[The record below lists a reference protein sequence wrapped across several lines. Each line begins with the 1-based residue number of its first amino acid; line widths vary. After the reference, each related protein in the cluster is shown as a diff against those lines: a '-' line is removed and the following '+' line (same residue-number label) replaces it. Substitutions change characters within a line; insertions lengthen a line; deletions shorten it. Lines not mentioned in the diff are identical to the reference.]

1 MLGVG
6 KDEKVKVGVGEET
19 DVTVKE
25 AEIGEEIK
33 ENQG

>member
-19 DVTVKE
+19 DVTVK